1 MITLILVALALFGLV
16 FGSFAGATVWRLRA
30 HQLQE
35 DKYIKEPYDKDEYK
49 RLRPLMG
56 RSVRR
61 DHSQCLDCGYK
72 LKWYDLIP
80 LVSWLSLKG
89 RCRKCR
95 RSIGLFEPLMEIGLA
110 LAFVVSFLFWPFA
123 LETPLAIAQF
133 GVWLASLVAL
143 TILVAYDAKWF
154 LLPDKV
160 TFMVVGLGLVWLGLR
175 IIEQGQVWPALLS
188 TIGAVGVLGGLYLVL
203 YLVSRGRW
211 IGFGDVKLGLALG
224 LLLGDWALALV
235 ALFTANL
242 LGTLIVLPLLAA
254 GKLKRDSH
262 VPFGPLLIAG
272 ALLAFLFGSYVV
284 EWMLFAVV

>member
-1 MITLILVALALFGLV
+1 MLTFTLIALFLFGLI
-16 FGSFAGATVWRLRA
+16 FGSFAAATVWRLRA
-30 HQLQE
+30 RQLQD
-35 DKYIKEPYDKDEYK
+35 DKNVKEPYDKDEYK
-49 RLRPLMG
+49 RLKPLMS
-56 RSVRR
+56 RSVRQ
-61 DHSQCLDCGYK
+61 DHSQCLECGHQ

-89 RCRKCR
+89 RCRRCR
-95 RSIGLFEPLMEIGLA
+95 HSIGLFEPLMEIGLA
-110 LAFVVSFLFWPFA
+110 SAFVVSFLFWPFA

-143 TILVAYDAKWF
+143 TVLVAYDAKWF
-154 LLPDKV
+154 LLPDKI
-160 TFMVVGLGLVWLGLR
+160 TFTVVGLGLVWLVLR
-175 IIEQGQVWPALLS
+175 IIEQGEVWPALLS
-188 TIGAVGVLGGLYLVL
+188 TVGAVGALGGLYLVL

-262 VPFGPLLIAG
+262 VPFGPLLIVG
-272 ALLAFLFGSYVV
+272 TLLAFLFGSYAVD
-284 EWMLFAVV
+284 WMLFSLV